1 MHVYQRPAN
10 RGVFYLRE
18 KQIHTILSAM
28 KTPLLLLFLIML
40 PNLGHGA
47 MYKWTNSAGET
58 IYSDTPPSEDSE
70 ELNLPILTTTPAVKY
85 IPKSKSLPSTD
96 DKVTKYTEFTLVDP
110 VNDAFFTDNTGD
122 VPVRLSIEPQLD
134 IKAGHS
140 ISILIDGQLNLAN
153 SQQTTVMITNLD
165 RGTHSLFAEIR
176 DIKGKTLK
184 TSNSVNFTVYR
195 HSRLNKKPPPPPPAN

>member
-1 MHVYQRPAN
+1 MHVYQRPAS

-58 IYSDTPPSEDSE
+58 IYSDTPPSEDTD
-70 ELNLPILTTTPAVKY
+70 ELKLPILTTTPAVKY
-85 IPKSKSLPSTD
+85 KAKAKPQPTA
-96 DKVTKYTEFTLVDP
+96 DKVAYYTNFTLIEP
-110 VNDAFFTDNTGD
+110 VNDAVFTDNTGD
-122 VPVRLSIEPQLD
+122 VPIKLSIEPQLD
-134 IKAGHS
+134 INAGHS
-140 ISILIDGQLNLAN
+140 VSILIDGQVNLAN

-165 RGTHSLFAEIR
+165 RGTHSVSAEIR
-176 DIKGKTLK
+176 DLNGKILK
-184 TSNSVNFTVYR
+184 TSNSISITVNR
-195 HSRLNKKPPPPPPAN
+195 HSILHKKP

>member
-1 MHVYQRPAN
+1 
-10 RGVFYLRE
+10 
-18 KQIHTILSAM
+18 M
-28 KTPLLLLFLIML
+28 KTPLLLLLLIML
-40 PNLGHGA
+40 PGLVHGA

-70 ELNLPILTTTPAVKY
+70 ELKLPILTTTPAVKY
-85 IPKSKSLPSTD
+85 IPKPKPQPSTD
-96 DKVTKYTEFTLVDP
+96 DKVTNYTDFTLVDP

-140 ISILIDGQLNLAN
+140 ISILLDGQVNLAN

-165 RGTHSLFAEIR
+165 RGTHSLSAEIH
-176 DIKGKTLK
+176 DLSGKILK
-184 TSNSVNFTVYR
+184 TSNSVSFTVNR
-195 HSRLNKKPPPPPPAN
+195 HSSTPQKTLATTTPCELNIFLHLFAIFI